1 MAYSTA
7 NPPALMIQR
16 AGSNSGAVWWYR
28 SADVI
33 ATVDDANYFSN
44 AKDLGMRQNDV
55 IYVENTTGNLV
66 SLGKVGAINATT
78 GAAGATTALT
88 AVV

>member
-7 NPPALMIQR
+7 NPPALLVQR

-28 SADVI
+28 STDAI
-33 ATVDDANYFSN
+33 AAVDDANYFSN
-44 AKDLGMRQNDV
+44 ARDLGMRQNDV
-55 IYVENTTGNLV
+55 IFIENTTGNLV

-88 AVV
+88 DVP